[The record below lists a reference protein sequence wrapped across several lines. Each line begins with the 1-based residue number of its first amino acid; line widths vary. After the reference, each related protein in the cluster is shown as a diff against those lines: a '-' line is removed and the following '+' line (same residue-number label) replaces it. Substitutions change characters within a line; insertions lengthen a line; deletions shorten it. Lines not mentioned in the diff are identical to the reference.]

1 MVGQWKKLQY
11 QVKYLLILLKAIVRL
26 EYYDQE
32 LCDMLFQALM
42 SRKTLKKFEVVADLY
57 VLFQE
62 LDKSGKFY
70 RELTS
75 EIDHWRQLL
84 YRKEDLTWRYNI
96 EERRF
101 YSYDELKAV
110 REDFPYM
117 DQYLEFTD
125 PKLSLEDEKIR
136 LEMEREEE
144 EERQREER
152 DARLNEIVRDRYMSM
167 LRGDVT
173 DVEGL
178 GGDAV
183 FDEKE
188 AEEMKNVAI
197 EEEGEEE
204 EEENDKNKKKAKPK
218 QKKGKGKGKQNL
230 GERDDFTG
238 GDDDE

>member
-1 MVGQWKKLQY
+1 MVAQWKKLQY

-32 LCDMLFQALM
+32 LCDMLFQALQ

-57 VLFQE
+57 VLFKE

-70 RELTS
+70 RELTG
-75 EIDHWRQLL
+75 EIDHWRELL
-84 YRKEDLTWRYNI
+84 LKKDDLTWRYNI

-101 YSYDELKAV
+101 YSYDELKSV

-125 PKLSLEDEKIR
+125 PKLSQEDEDLR
-136 LEMEREEE
+136 LKMEEEEE
-144 EERQREER
+144 EERLREER

-173 DVEGL
+173 ELEEEGEV
-178 GGDAV
+178 V
-183 FDEKE
+183 FDDKE
-188 AEEMKNVAI
+188 AEELKTVAI
-197 EEEGEEE
+197 EDEGEEE
-204 EEENDKNKKKAKPK
+204 EEDAKNKKKSK
-218 QKKGKGKGKQNL
+218 QKQKGKGKGKAKQH
-230 GERDDFTG
+230 GDRDESYED
-238 GDDDE
+238 GDDD